1 MSRLSLALTLSLTAL
16 ASACVDNNADSGLVL
31 LRNIAP
37 TEGCVV
43 STSGEVSQASG
54 VIDVAS
60 RVGYVLTPL
69 LRNDLVTV
77 EGESTTAKSIFVNGA
92 KVTIEFY
99 DTDLFTAAEVE
110 TMTTDGLVRF
120 IAPTSGAIEPNGGLQ
135 TYQLE
140 VVPSELMAKI
150 APKLL
155 VTTTEPNPSTVLDL
169 HVQFFGERASG
180 DSVSSN
186 TFRYPV
192 EVCKGCLTHVVGACE
207 GLPTDVEYQV
217 GGLCNRDQD
226 GVTDCCTDPLGALV
240 CPAIGVEPQ
249 PTALPPT
256 N

>member
-16 ASACVDNNADSGLVL
+16 AAACVDNNADSGLVL
-31 LRNIAP
+31 LRNVAP
-37 TEGCVV
+37 TDGCVV

-54 VIDVAS
+54 AIDLAS

-69 LRNDLVTV
+69 LRNDLVTID
-77 EGESTTAKSIFVNGA
+77 GESTTSKSIFINGA

-99 DTDLFTAAEVE
+99 DEDLFTAAELE
-110 TMTTDGLVRF
+110 TMTTEGLTRF

-140 VVPSELMAKI
+140 VVPTELFALV
-150 APKLL
+150 APKL
-155 VTTTEPNPSTVLDL
+155 VATASDPTPSTVLDV
-169 HVQFFGERASG
+169 HVQFFGERTSG

-192 EVCKGCLTHVVGACE
+192 EVCKGCLTNVVGACE
-207 GLPTDVEYQV
+207 SLPSGGEYRA
-217 GGLCNRDQD
+217 GGFCNPAQD
-226 GVTDCCTDPLGALV
+226 GVTDCCTDPQGGLV
-240 CPAIGVEPQ
+240 CPAAAPPE
-249 PTALPPT
+249 PT